1 MPDGDSACD
10 DIRWYCQD
18 TRACAER
25 WTQARRQARAAGLP
39 AKQRG
44 PSPLNPDS
52 KASRSR
58 FRRPAAVPRAPV
70 AVMNQIRTVLTWA
83 SEPSASSALVRSAT
97 LMTPQ

>member
-58 FRRPAAVPRAPV
+58 FRRPAAVPQAPV

-83 SEPSASSALVRSAT
+83 SEPSASSALVR
-97 LMTPQ
+97 

>member
-25 WTQARRQARAAGLP
+25 WTQAWRQARAAGAAPPSSAVP
-39 AKQRG
+39 A
-44 PSPLNPDS
+44 LYPDS

-58 FRRPAAVPRAPV
+58 FRRPAAVPQAPV

-83 SEPSASSALVRSAT
+83 SEPSASSALVR
-97 LMTPQ
+97 